1 MIKVLF
7 FARLQEEFGKESVEI
22 DKSGW
27 TVEALKDWLEKEYHL
42 TGVTQ
47 TMTAVNEEFT
57 DDHYILA
64 EGDTIALIP
73 PVSGG

>member
-7 FARLQEEFGKESVEI
+7 FARLQEELGKDNMEL
-22 DKSGW
+22 DTAGW
-27 TVEALKDWLEKEYHL
+27 TIDELKNWLEAEYNL
-42 TGVTQ
+42 DGVTQ

-57 DDHYILA
+57 DGSHILA
-64 EGDTIALIP
+64 SGDTVAFIP